1 MSGKTAKDYEDKYTE
16 PELRVRLKEEIKASD
31 KGGNLGQ
38 WSARKSQMLVQR
50 YEAEGG
56 GYKDDEE
63 QRDAAASLEQWTDE
77 NWQTKEGS
85 AYADEDGK
93 PMKRYLPER
102 AWDLLSDEERKRT
115 DRKKQEAGEEAGKQF
130 VENTVEA
137 KAARAYVT
145 HGDASELS
153 VSQLERLTR
162 DELYKLAKDVE
173 LEGRSKLDHDE
184 LAQGLHEHYQDQKRG
199 EGSGGD
205 ASGSG
210 ETAEMTKAELY
221 EEAKGLDVEGRSTMD
236 KSELKDAVEGERG

>member
-1 MSGKTAKDYEDKYTE
+1 MSGKTAEDYEGKYTE
-16 PELRVRLKEEIKASD
+16 PQLRVRLKEEIKASD
-31 KGGNLGQ
+31 KGGKPGQ

-63 QRDAAASLEQWTDE
+63 QRDAAASLERWTDE
-77 NWQTKEGS
+77 NWQTKGGS
-85 AYADEDGK
+85 GYADEGGK

-102 AWDLLSDEERKRT
+102 AWDLLSDEEKKRT
-115 DRKKQEAGEEAGKQF
+115 DRKKREEGDEAGKQF

-162 DELYKLAKDVE
+162 DELYNLAKGAE
-173 LEGRSKLDHDE
+173 LKGRGKLDHDE
-184 LAQGLHEHYQDQKRG
+184 LAQGLHEYYQDQTGG

-210 ETAEMTKAELY
+210 GTEEMTKAELY
-221 EEAKGLDVEGRSTMD
+221 EEAKELDVEGRSTMD
-236 KSELKDAVEGERG
+236 KSELKDAVEDERG